1 LISSSRLYYGQACS
15 IVAPP
20 ARHCIEFMRDA
31 ASEDSLLDPGG
42 PEAVLPEAKSQVR
55 LLSLYGVFLR
65 LGLYSFG
72 GGISSWVHREIVDR
86 RHWVTEAEFMSGF
99 ALAQILPGVNSTNL
113 TIYVGQH
120 LRGAI
125 GAAVALAG
133 LLSGPFVTVIV
144 VGMLHQRLFAV
155 PGFKAA
161 MAGIA
166 AVAVGML
173 LRLGIV
179 FARRIKRRALPLAI
193 MAATFVAVGILKW
206 PLIAVVLVLAPVS
219 IAAAWPKR
227 SKSHA

>member
-1 LISSSRLYYGQACS
+1 MPDSELLEKGAPET
-15 IVAPP
+15 VAS
-20 ARHCIEFMRDA
+20 A
-31 ASEDSLLDPGG
+31 AKPR
-42 PEAVLPEAKSQVR
+42 VR
-55 LLSLYGVFLR
+55 LISLYGVFLR

-72 GGISSWVHREIVDR
+72 GGISAWVHREIVDR
-86 RHWVTEAEFMSGF
+86 RRWVTEAEFMSGF

-133 LLSGPFVTVIV
+133 LLSGPFVTVLA
-144 VGMLHQRLFAV
+144 VGVLYQRLFAI
-155 PGFKAA
+155 PGFRAA

-179 FARRIKRRALPLAI
+179 FARRIKRRILPLAI
-193 MAATFVAVGILKW
+193 MAVTFFAVGVLRW
-206 PLIAVVLVLAPVS
+206 PLIAVVVALAPFS
-219 IAAAWPKR
+219 IAAAWPKPPT
-227 SKSHA
+227 SPKSHA

>member
-1 LISSSRLYYGQACS
+1 MPDSKLLEKGAPET
-15 IVAPP
+15 VAS
-20 ARHCIEFMRDA
+20 DA
-31 ASEDSLLDPGG
+31 KPR
-42 PEAVLPEAKSQVR
+42 VR
-55 LLSLYGVFLR
+55 LISLYGVFLR

-72 GGISSWVHREIVDR
+72 GGISAWVHREIVDR
-86 RHWVTEAEFMSGF
+86 RRWVTEAEFMSGF

-133 LLSGPFVTVIV
+133 LLSGPFVTVLA
-144 VGMLHQRLFAV
+144 VGVLYQRLFAI
-155 PGFKAA
+155 PGFRVA

-179 FARRIKRRALPLAI
+179 FARRIKRRILPLAI
-193 MAATFVAVGILKW
+193 MAVTFFAVGVLRW
-206 PLIAVVLVLAPVS
+206 PLIAVVVALAPFS
-219 IAAAWPKR
+219 IAAAWPKPPT
-227 SKSHA
+227 SPKSHA

>member
-1 LISSSRLYYGQACS
+1 M
-15 IVAPP
+15 P
-20 ARHCIEFMRDA
+20 DA
-31 ASEDSLLDPGG
+31 SLLDTGAPKAAA
-42 PEAVLPEAKSQVR
+42 PDTQPQVR

-86 RHWVTEAEFMSGF
+86 RRWVTEAEFMSGF

-125 GAAVALAG
+125 GATVALAG
-133 LLSGPFVTVIV
+133 LLSGPFVTVLA
-144 VGMLHQRLFAV
+144 VGMIYQRLFAI

-166 AVAVGML
+166 SVAVGML

-179 FARRIKRRALPLAI
+179 FARRIKWRAMPLFI
-193 MAATFVAVGILKW
+193 MAATFVTVGILRW
-206 PLIAVVLVLAPVS
+206 PLIAVVLVLAPFSV
-219 IAAAWPKR
+219 AAAWPKSSES
-227 SKSHA
+227 SKPHA